1 MKGSV
6 NGATQWRRSER
17 CVDELV
23 VCRVGR
29 RQLVLVG
36 RRRRKGY
43 GTARDKK
50 KDATGEQRRD
60 SHGIDRIK
68 KRTTGEWTS
77 A

>member
-1 MKGSV
+1 MGPHSGDEVKGVWTNWS
-6 NGATQWRRSER
+6 S
-17 CVDELV
+17 
-23 VCRVGR
+23 GR

-43 GTARDKK
+43 GMARDKK
-50 KDATGEQRRD
+50 RDATGEQRRD